1 MEVGKK
7 GGGKHWTKD
16 EIERREEAAQ
26 AYQRAD
32 DATLTPPDWLS
43 DGAIAIWEKKLA
55 EIAGLNAGTELL
67 DALDSEILATY
78 CDAVHNYA
86 ELSKVQNKS
95 ADTYKV
101 MQAYNRI
108 ILAQADKLGF
118 TPAARN
124 RLIKVRADE
133 NKNVDE
139 FGDKFD

>member
-7 GGGKHWTKD
+7 GGGKHWTK
-16 EIERREEAAQ
+16 EQISRRQEAAS
-26 AYQRAD
+26 AFQRAD
-32 DATLTPPDWLS
+32 DATLTPPEWLAS
-43 DGAIAIWEKKLA
+43 AAVEIWQKKID

-67 DALDSEILATY
+67 DALDSEVLATY
-78 CDAVHNYA
+78 CDAVYNYSK
-86 ELSKVQNKS
+86 LSKVPNKS
-95 ADTYKV
+95 PDTYKF

-118 TPAARN
+118 TPASRN

-133 NKNVDE
+133 SKTVDE